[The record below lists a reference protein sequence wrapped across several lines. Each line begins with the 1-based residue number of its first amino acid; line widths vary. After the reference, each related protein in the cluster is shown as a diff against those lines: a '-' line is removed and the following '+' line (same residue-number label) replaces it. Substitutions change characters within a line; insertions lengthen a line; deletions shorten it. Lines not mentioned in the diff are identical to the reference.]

1 MHTMQQVMSAAIM
14 PATGAFTAE
23 VTPAAL
29 RGQAGS
35 LQRQAADV
43 LSLTAPISLGLVRAA
58 RGTLHSL
65 TDVPDA
71 SAECYIGAI
80 LSE

>member
-1 MHTMQQVMSAAIM
+1 MLAAIM

-43 LSLTAPISLGLVRAA
+43 LSLTAPISLGLVRA

-65 TDVPDA
+65 TDVHTDA
-71 SAECYIGAI
+71 SADV
-80 LSE
+80 LHRRDTV